1 MAKTVL
7 EMGAGIMQ
15 VAVFVST
22 LMMVG
27 VITAPMESQFFNRKI
42 MLMRNGLSFA
52 VSFVIAIVIGR
63 EVG

>member
-42 MLMRNGLSFA
+42 MLIRNGLSFA

-63 EVG
+63 VVG